1 MEARLMDPKPA
12 PMSAAS
18 DTQAHARRIRALK
31 IALQKRLSRKPTV
44 IQRWLRDHCA
54 VTMALVEAAAADPH
68 TTAND
73 FRALDSAA
81 RRARLEFERVAE
93 PASKPSARDDV
104 PSLAELINR

>member
-1 MEARLMDPKPA
+1 MEARLMDPKLA

-44 IQRWLRDHCA
+44 IQRLRDHCA